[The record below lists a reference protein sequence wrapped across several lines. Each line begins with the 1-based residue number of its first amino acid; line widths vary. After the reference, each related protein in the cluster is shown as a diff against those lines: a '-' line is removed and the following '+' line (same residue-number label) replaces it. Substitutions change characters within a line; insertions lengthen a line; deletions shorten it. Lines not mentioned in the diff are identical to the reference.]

1 MKTIGKTAAMASL
14 ATMVLAS
21 CASANK
27 AQKPA
32 DNLQATK
39 MENNMEGLDNDYL
52 ILSDE
57 QNAVIDHTNA
67 FALNLMHTL
76 TGMEPQVVSPLSVAY
91 LMGMLANGTNGDT
104 QKEIMA
110 TLNMDV
116 NSINSL
122 NESYRAVISMASKHD
137 RQTTINIANI
147 IAANKDISI
156 KPEFAK
162 LVGDMYKADVE
173 SLDFSSP
180 KALKHINGWCKKQTE
195 GMIPSII
202 DQLDP
207 NTISV
212 LMNAIY
218 FNGTWTDKFDPNQT
232 KEENF
237 RGYTRDI
244 KRVNMMHRNDKYF
257 FANSQDFD
265 AVQIPYGDRS
275 FQMMVLLPHEGKS
288 IDDMMS
294 TLTSAKLDQVRQS
307 MDECLVDLKLPR
319 FTTEVEQPLNEVI
332 STLGAPS
339 IFTTRAN
346 FSHLANG
353 NFFVSKMLQKAKIEV
368 SEEGTKAAAV
378 TAAIMTMSALAPDEP
393 RRVDFHADHPFVY
406 VISEAQTGAILFVG
420 QYTGE

>member
-1 MKTIGKTAAMASL
+1 
-14 ATMVLAS
+14 
-21 CASANK
+21 
-27 AQKPA
+27 
-32 DNLQATK
+32 
-39 MENNMEGLDNDYL
+39 
-52 ILSDE
+52 
-57 QNAVIDHTNA
+57 
-67 FALNLMHTL
+67 
-76 TGMEPQVVSPLSVAY
+76 
-91 LMGMLANGTNGDT
+91 
-104 QKEIMA
+104 
-110 TLNMDV
+110 
-116 NSINSL
+116 
-122 NESYRAVISMASKHD
+122 
-137 RQTTINIANI
+137 
-147 IAANKDISI
+147 
-156 KPEFAK
+156 
-162 LVGDMYKADVE
+162 
-173 SLDFSSP
+173 
-180 KALKHINGWCKKQTE
+180 
-195 GMIPSII
+195 
-202 DQLDP
+202 
-207 NTISV
+207 
-212 LMNAIY
+212 
-218 FNGTWTDKFDPNQT
+218 
-232 KEENF
+232 
-237 RGYTRDI
+237 
-244 KRVNMMHRNDKYF
+244 MMHRNDKYF

-339 IFTTRAN
+339 IFTARAN

-378 TAAIMTMSALAPDEP
+378 TVAIMTMSALAPDEP

>member
-1 MKTIGKTAAMASL
+1 MNKKIKTAAL
-14 ATMVLAS
+14 AGLSALALAS
-21 CASANK
+21 CSSTNK
-27 AQKPA
+27 IAKE
-32 DNLQATK
+32 DNATK
-39 MENNMEGLDNDYL
+39 PNSYMDTDAKYL
-52 ILSDE
+52 ILSNDQRATINKGNE
-57 QNAVIDHTNA
+57 FAVNLFKTQID
-67 FALNLMHTL
+67 M
-76 TGMEPQVVSPLSVAY
+76 QSKVISPLSVSY
-91 LMGMLANGTNGDT
+91 LMGMLANGADGDT
-104 QKEIMA
+104 QKEILA
-110 TLNMDV
+110 SLGVGNVTLQT
-116 NSINSL
+116 L
-122 NESYRAVISMASKHD
+122 NESYRALLNSTATADK
-137 RQTTINIANI
+137 QTTINIANY
-147 IAANKDISI
+147 IAADKHFSLKSDFRNT
-156 KPEFAK
+156 
-162 LVGDMYKADVE
+162 VGKMYDAGVE
-173 SLDFSSP
+173 SLDFSSS
-180 KALKHINGWCKKQTE
+180 KAVDKINQWCSKQTN
-195 GMIPSII
+195 GMIPKIV
-202 DQLDP
+202 DQLSASDVA
-207 NTISV
+207 V

-218 FNGTWTDKFDPNQT
+218 FEGTWETPFEKELT

-339 IFTTRAN
+339 IFTARAN

-368 SEEGTKAAAV
+368 SEEGTKAAAI
-378 TAAIMTMSALAPDEP
+378 TAGMVAMTALNPDEP
-393 RRVDFHADHPFVY
+393 RHVKFHANRPFVY
-406 VISEAQTGAILFVG
+406 IITERQTGAIFFIG
-420 QYTGE
+420 QYLGE